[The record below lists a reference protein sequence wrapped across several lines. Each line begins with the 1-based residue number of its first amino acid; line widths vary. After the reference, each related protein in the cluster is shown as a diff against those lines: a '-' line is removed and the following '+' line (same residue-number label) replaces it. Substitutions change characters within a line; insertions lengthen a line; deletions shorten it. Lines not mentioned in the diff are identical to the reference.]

1 MTRDAMDMKNRI
13 DAISM
18 SEFERLQAN
27 AYLQRGEFFGELFLR
42 AARQL
47 REWFKALDNQPT
59 GKSTINAAG

>member
-1 MTRDAMDMKNRI
+1 MTRDAIDIQKRI

-27 AYLQRGEFFGELFLR
+27 AYLMRGEYFGDLFLR

-47 REWFKALDNQPT
+47 REWFQILDNQPT
-59 GKSTINAAG
+59 GKSSINAAG